1 MKKMLLL
8 VFIFSA
14 LFFSFEQ
21 VIEAQTKPEK
31 IQSEQDKNK
40 PKIVALKTGEP
51 AELAYDAGTARFLV
65 NSEDTGGAWSLVEVK
80 EMPGYKTNLHRHNNT
95 DEAFYVLEGVLTIKI
110 NDKVSEYPAGS
121 YVLVPRG
128 TAHAQGNF
136 GKVPVKVLITFT
148 PGGFEQSFKNRV
160 ELFKT
165 VKPDNPNFRKMREE
179 LTKKSKLDVEPLA
192 LGDWLNQK

>member
-1 MKKMLLL
+1 MKKILLL

-14 LFFSFEQ
+14 LFLSCER
-21 VIEAQTKPEK
+21 VSETQTEPKK

-95 DEAFYVLEGVLTIKI
+95 DEAFYVLEGMLTIKT

-165 VKPDNPNFRKMREE
+165 VKPDHPDYRKMREE

>member
-1 MKKMLLL
+1 MLL
-8 VFIFSA
+8 VSA
-14 LFFSFEQ
+14 LFFGFERLS
-21 VIEAQTKPEK
+21 ETQTKPDK
-31 IQSEQDKNK
+31 TLSEQDKNK
-40 PKIVALKTGEP
+40 PKIVALKSGEP

-65 NSEDTGGAWSLVEVK
+65 NSEDTGGAWSLIEVK

-95 DEAFYVLEGVLTIKI
+95 DEAFYVLEGVLTIKVA
-110 NDKVSEYPAGS
+110 DKTYEYPAGS

-148 PGGFEQSFKNRV
+148 PGGFEQSFKDRV

-179 LTKKSKLDVEPLA
+179 LTKKSKVDVERLA